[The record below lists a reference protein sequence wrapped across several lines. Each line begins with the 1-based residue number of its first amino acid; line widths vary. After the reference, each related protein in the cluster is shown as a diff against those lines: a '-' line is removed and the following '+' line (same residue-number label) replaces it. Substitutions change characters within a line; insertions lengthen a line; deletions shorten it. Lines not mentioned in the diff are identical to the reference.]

1 MTTASESEWQT
12 HAKNVLKGE
21 LKRNG
26 VSYADLVARLEKIG
40 VHENERNIANKI
52 SRGGFTAV
60 FMLQCLKAIGV
71 DSLRV

>member
-1 MTTASESEWQT
+1 MTTATESEWQT

-26 VSYADLVARLEKIG
+26 VSYADLVAKLEAIG

-52 SRGGFTAV
+52 SRGGFTVV
-60 FMLQCLKAIGV
+60 FLLQCLRAIGV